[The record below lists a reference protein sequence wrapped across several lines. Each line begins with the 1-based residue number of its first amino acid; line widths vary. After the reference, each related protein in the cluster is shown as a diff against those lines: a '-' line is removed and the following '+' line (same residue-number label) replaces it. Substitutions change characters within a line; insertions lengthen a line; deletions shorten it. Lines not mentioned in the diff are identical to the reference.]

1 VKPKAPKTPSAKID
15 DSMFRELILLNS
27 DKNTGEKGT
36 PKPQSKFSREQ
47 SLRDLELV
55 VCVNLNLEKTS
66 KEIHLLLKLALCR
79 EENQKW
85 LDAITIWKKLVEVS
99 KANNDQALHN
109 LALNHLVVDHFR
121 LQQFE
126 EAKL

>member
-1 VKPKAPKTPSAKID
+1 
-15 DSMFRELILLNS
+15 MFRELILLNS